1 MTNEQ
6 LIQDAAKAGVT
17 LKNIEVVYGV
27 TLDGTTT
34 MGYLVQ
40 ADGLVWQITGGTC
53 KRYGNIES
61 YSLTVDAHLAA
72 KHMTNPKINAAA
84 FVKFPNF
91 AVNFIR

>member
-6 LIQDAAKAGVT
+6 LIQDAANAGVT

-27 TLDGTTT
+27 TIDGTTT
-34 MGYLVQ
+34 MGHLVQ

-53 KRYGNIES
+53 KRYGTAI
-61 YSLTVDAHLAA
+61 DAHMAA

-91 AVNFIR
+91 AVTFIR

>member
-17 LKNIEVVYGV
+17 LKTIEVVYAV
-27 TLDGTTT
+27 TLDGTAT
-34 MGYLVQ
+34 MGHLVQ

-53 KRYGNIES
+53 KRYGTEID
-61 YSLTVDAHLAA
+61 VHMAA

-84 FVKFPNF
+84 FAKFPKF
-91 AVNFIR
+91 AATFIR